1 MMAFARKVWKLLVAI
16 KDGLVLLFMLLF
28 FAALYAVLTF
38 RPMAASV
45 QEGALLVGLDGVVVE
60 EPQRADPFSMF
71 LSTSTPIREHRA
83 RDVVRAIE
91 GAATDERIK
100 AVVLDLDYF
109 LGGGQ
114 VHMSEIGKALDKV
127 RAAKKPVL
135 AHAIAYTGD
144 SMQLA
149 AHASEVWVDPLG
161 GAPVAGPGGTY
172 LFFGN
177 IAERLKVNVHVYRT
191 GEYKSAVEPYTLTG
205 FSDAARSDISGTY
218 ESLWEDWLDE
228 VRTARPKAQV
238 RQVATD
244 PVASIRAAGGNG
256 AQAALKT
263 GFVDKIGSYEDFSLR
278 VAELV
283 GGDPEAPDE
292 PHGFAHTY
300 YDDWVKAVAPS
311 QAGRAIGVITVAG
324 SIVDGE
330 AGPGTAGGDRIAA
343 LLDDA
348 LQDDLAAL
356 VVRVDS
362 PGGSVTASERIR
374 QAILRHK
381 ARGIPVVVSMANVAA
396 SGGYYVATPGDA
408 IFADPATI
416 TGSIGVFLAVP
427 SAENALREW
436 GVTTDSIRTTPL
448 SGQPDL
454 LGGFTP
460 EMDAI
465 LQSQVEH
472 SYDLFLGLVSDSRN
486 ISTARLRSDIAA
498 GRTWAGGPA
507 RQVGLVDRFGNMD
520 EALAYAAQKAGLSA
534 GRWHAEYIEDE
545 PDAFT
550 AFFEAMAA
558 PEESTDDGDMVS
570 VLMARRDMAAGRSL
584 ADIAALLDRPRM
596 QARCFAC
603 PSMPTTQAAGDEK
616 PLSRLILSRLGL

>member
-1 MMAFARKVWKLLVAI
+1 MAFARKVWKLLVAI
-16 KDGLVLLFMLLF
+16 KDGLVLVFMLLF
-28 FAALYAVLTF
+28 FAALYAVLSF

-45 QEGALLVGLDGVVVE
+45 QEGALLVALDGVVVE
-60 EPQRADPFSMF
+60 EPQPADPFAMF

-91 GAATDERIK
+91 GAATDERIE

-161 GAPVAGPGGTY
+161 GAPIAGPGGTY
-172 LFFGN
+172 LFFGE
-177 IAERLKVNVHVYRT
+177 IADRLKVNVHVYRT
-191 GEYKSAVEPYTLTG
+191 GEYKSAVEPYTLAG

-218 ESLWEDWLDE
+218 GALWEDWLDE
-228 VRTARPKAQV
+228 VRKARPKAKA
-238 RQVATD
+238 REVATD
-244 PVASIRAAGGNG
+244 PVASIRAANG
-256 AQAALKT
+256 DGARAAVNAGL
-263 GFVDKIGSYEDFSLR
+263 VDRIGSYEDFSLR
-278 VAELV
+278 IAELV

-292 PHGFAHTY
+292 PHGFAHSSY
-300 YDDWVKAVAPS
+300 QDWVSAVTPPS
-311 QAGRAIGVITVAG
+311 AGRAIGVITVAG
-324 SIVDGE
+324 NIVDGE
-330 AGPGTAGGDRIAA
+330 AGPGTAGGDRIAS

-381 ARGIPVVVSMANVAA
+381 AKGIPIVVSMANVAA
-396 SGGYYVATPGDA
+396 SGGYYVSTPADA

-427 SAENALREW
+427 SAENALPEW

-454 LGGFTP
+454 LGGFSS

-472 SYDLFLGLVSDSRN
+472 SYAMFLGLVSDSRG
-486 ISTARLRSDIAA
+486 ISTERLRSDIAE

-507 RQVGLVDRFGNMD
+507 RQVGLVDRFGNLE
-520 EALAYAAQKAGLSA
+520 EALAFAADQADLEPGV
-534 GRWHAEYIEDE
+534 WHASFIEDE

-550 AFFEAMAA
+550 AFIESMTA
-558 PEESTDDGDMVS
+558 PEESTGEGDMVS
-570 VLMARRDMAAGRSL
+570 VLMARRDLNAARL
-584 ADIAALLDRPRM
+584 LRDIMGLIERPRM
-596 QARCFAC
+596 QARCVAC
-603 PSMPTTQAAGDEK
+603 PALPSGHGIDGEPSVVDF
-616 PLSRLILSRLGL
+616 LISRLRS

>member
-1 MMAFARKVWKLLVAI
+1 MAFARKVWKLLVAI
-16 KDGLVLLFMLLF
+16 KDGLALLLLLLF
-28 FAALYAVLTF
+28 FGALYAVLTF
-38 RPMAASV
+38 RPTAAV
-45 QEGALLVGLDGVVVE
+45 VEEGALLVALDGVVVE
-60 EPQRADPFSMF
+60 ELAPADPFAML
-71 LSTSTPIREHRA
+71 LSTSTPIQEHRA

-91 GAATDERIK
+91 GAAADERIE

-114 VHMSEIGKALDKV
+114 VHMEEIGKALDKV

-177 IAERLKVNVHVYRT
+177 LAEQLKVNVHVYRT
-191 GEYKSAVEPYTLTG
+191 GEYKSAVEPYTLSG
-205 FSDAARSDISGTY
+205 FSDAARRDIEGTY
-218 ESLWEDWLDE
+218 GNLWENWLNG
-228 VRTARPKAQV
+228 VTTARPQAQA
-238 RQVATD
+238 RQVALD
-244 PVASIRAAGGNG
+244 PVASIRAANG
-256 AQAALKT
+256 DAAQAAVKT
-263 GFVDKIGSYEDFSLR
+263 GLADRIGSYEDFSLR
-278 VAELV
+278 IAELV
-283 GGDPEAPDE
+283 GKDPNAPDE
-292 PHGFAHTY
+292 PRSFAHTSY
-300 YDDWVKAVAPS
+300 RDWVEAVAPS
-311 QAGRAIGVITVAG
+311 TDGRAIGVVTVAG

-330 AGPGTAGGDRIAA
+330 AGPGTAGGDRIASI
-343 LLDDA
+343 LDEA

-396 SGGYYVATPGDA
+396 SGGYYVATPGDV
-408 IFADPATI
+408 IFADPSTI

-427 SAENALREW
+427 SAENALPEW

-472 SYDLFLGLVSDSRN
+472 SYELFLGLVSDSRD
-486 ISTARLRSDIAA
+486 ISRARLRSDIAE

-507 RQVGLVDRFGNMD
+507 RQVGLVDRFGNLD
-520 EALAYAAQKAGLSA
+520 DALAYAAQQADLDPGE
-534 GRWHAEYIEDE
+534 WHARFLMEDLD
-545 PDAFT
+545 PFT
-550 AFFEAMAA
+550 ALLQSMTT
-558 PEESTDDGDMVS
+558 PEEAVEEGDMLS
-570 VLMARRDMAAGRSL
+570 VMIARRDLAASRSL
-584 ADIAALLDRPRM
+584 ADLAGLLDRPRI
-596 QARCFAC
+596 QARCLAC
-603 PSMPTTQAAGDEK
+603 PSTRAAGLDAK
-616 PLSRLILSRLGL
+616 PAIWRALLARLGL